1 MTAKDFFNLF
11 LIVSALH
18 GFLFSLIL
26 FFSKNGRKK
35 SIIYINLLVLVISL
49 NNIHSWVLAK
59 NFFIEYFFLDYIHIP
74 WHFLIAPFFYMF
86 LINYL
91 KIEKQSKNI
100 LKLVIPIFLIIIFIR
115 LGFVYFFSDQKTPDI
130 IYLFEKY
137 TSIEE
142 IISLIFSLSIFGYSY
157 YILRRKEKIF
167 NRILAFDNL
176 KWIYT
181 FFKLGAF
188 TYIFWIVALAITVA
202 LNFKEFIY
210 SYYPLRVLTTVLIYW
225 VSYQSI
231 LQLRVLN
238 ERKYLR
244 KQINSKI
251 SIETQ
256 DNLNED
262 NLNED
267 NLNIPKDIIDS
278 VLVGLELFERR
289 QEYLSKK
296 ITLSLLAKR
305 LNTNANYLSKI
316 INYYKNT
323 SFPNYLNT
331 LRINNIIN
339 QLKKDAVIRKFTV
352 KAIAQE
358 AGFNNSDSFSKV
370 FFKIKGVKPSYYI
383 KNLEENTEKL
393 KKITRVEK
401 EDPRI
406 LIEK

>member
-1 MTAKDFFNLF
+1 M
-11 LIVSALH
+11 SALH

-49 NNIHSWVLAK
+49 NNLHSWVLAK
-59 NFFIEYFFLDYIHIP
+59 SFFIEYFFLDYIHIP

-86 LINYL
+86 LITYL

-100 LKLVIPIFLIIIFIR
+100 LKLVIPIFSTIIFIR
-115 LGFVYFFSDQKTPDI
+115 LGFVYFFSDRKTPDI

-167 NRILAFDNL
+167 NRILVFDNL

-225 VSYQSI
+225 VGYQSI

-244 KQINSKI
+244 KQINSQF
-251 SIETQ
+251 SIEPH

-267 NLNIPKDIIDS
+267 NLTIPKDIIDS
-278 VLVGLELFERR
+278 VLVGLELFEKR

-296 ITLSLLAKR
+296 ITLSILAKR

-316 INYYKNT
+316 INHYKNT

-331 LRINNIIN
+331 LRINNIVK

-358 AGFNNSDSFSKV
+358 AGFNNADSFSKV
-370 FFKIKGVKPSYYI
+370 FYRLKGVQPSKFI
-383 KNLEENTEKL
+383 KELSRKN
-393 KKITRVEK
+393 
-401 EDPRI
+401 
-406 LIEK
+406 

>member
-1 MTAKDFFNLF
+1 MYAKDFFNLF
-11 LIVSALH
+11 LIISAIH

-26 FFSKNGRKK
+26 FFSKNGRRK
-35 SIIYINLLVLVISL
+35 SIVFINLLVIVISL
-49 NNIHSWVLAK
+49 NNIQSWILAK
-59 NFFIEYFFLDYIHIP
+59 NFFIKYFFLDYVHIP

-91 KIEKQSKNI
+91 KIQKQSRNI

-115 LGFVYFFSDQKTPDI
+115 IGFVYFFSDKKAVDI
-130 IYLFEKY
+130 AFLFEKY

-157 YILRRKEKIF
+157 YILHKKEKFF
-167 NRILAFDNL
+167 NKILAFDDL

-188 TYIFWIVALAITVA
+188 TYVFWIVALAITVA

-225 VSYQSI
+225 VGYQSI

-238 ERKYLR
+238 ERKYIR
-244 KQINSKI
+244 KQINSKL
-251 SIETQ
+251 SIEVQ

-262 NLNED
+262 NLT
-267 NLNIPKDIIDS
+267 IPKDIIDS
-278 VLVGLELFERR
+278 VLVGLQLFEKR

-316 INYYKNT
+316 INRYKNT

-331 LRINNIIN
+331 LRINNIVN

-358 AGFNNSDSFSKV
+358 AGFNNSDSFSKI

-383 KNLEENTEKL
+383 KNLDEK
-393 KKITRVEK
+393 RS
-401 EDPRI
+401 
-406 LIEK
+406 